1 MKSILMI
8 GLGRFG
14 RHMAQKFI
22 EEGNDVLAIEYSEER
37 ADKATDIL
45 RDIQIGDAT
54 DEKFMETLGV
64 NNFDICVVAIGNNFQ
79 TALEITVILKDLGA
93 KFIIARATRE
103 IYEKLLL
110 RNGADHVV
118 YAERD
123 MAERLAI
130 KYGAKNIF
138 DYIELTPEVAIY
150 EIAVP
155 SSWYGKSI
163 LEQNIR
169 ARYNVSILAV
179 KQNGTINPMPSPDYR
194 FSGKETI
201 MVMGN
206 NNDIRAITKK

>member
-22 EEGNDVLAIEYSEER
+22 EEGNDVLAIESSEER

-155 SSWYGKSI
+155 SSWHGKSI

-179 KQNGTINPMPSPDYR
+179 KQNGEINPMPSPDYR

>member
-155 SSWYGKSI
+155 SSWHGKSI

-194 FSGKETI
+194 FSGRETI
-201 MVMGN
+201 MVMGS